1 MNRDTFN
8 RKYGNPSIAE
18 SEMDRK
24 YRVFVRE
31 QEEMAMFEQAMR
43 MQSIQSAT
51 AGAGSIGTNGV
62 NEYMTWDYV
71 DGGYTE

>member
-8 RKYGNPSIAE
+8 RKYGHPSIAE

-31 QEEMAMFEQAMR
+31 QQEQAMYEQAMR
-43 MQSIQSAT
+43 MQSLKSAT
-51 AGAGSIGTNGV
+51 APAPGIGTDGV

-71 DGGYTE
+71 EGGYTE